1 MMENY
6 IACSLVS
13 VVRFVVPRVR
23 ARNARESAAPY
34 GVRAEHRRV
43 PAWSAQYLAN
53 VINIMYLC
61 KSVFV

>member
-34 GVRAEHRRV
+34 GVRAERWRVHSLGRRST
-43 PAWSAQYLAN
+43 WRTS
-53 VINIMYLC
+53 
-61 KSVFV
+61 